1 MADIRYN
8 LSELFQLAFGQ
19 NSPVYITE
27 SFNPRQNGKVVF
39 TGVKVKPEKE
49 AQRMSWL
56 GTPILFP
63 VKFKKGTYNTFTSNG
78 ELKQI
83 RLSDF
88 YLPPATLV
96 DFKRAKNV
104 TKTNVLGDTG
114 TVKEIFGFDDWKI
127 RIKGLC
133 LNEPNSTAY
142 QQIQELLQWEQIS
155 DNISVSGQLFTDKE
169 INSIV
174 IESIEIPQVQGKPN
188 VIPFTI
194 NAVSDQILE
203 LTIE

>member
-19 NSPVYITE
+19 NSPVFIPQ
-27 SFNPRQNGKVVF
+27 SINPPQRNGVEF
-39 TGVKVKPEKE
+39 TGISVKPDEE
-49 AQRMSWL
+49 ANRMSWL

-63 VKFKKGTYNTFTSNG
+63 IKFKKGTYKTFTVDG
-78 ELKQI
+78 ELEEI

-96 DFKRAKNV
+96 DFRRAKNV

-133 LNEPNSTAY
+133 LNEPNRTAY
-142 QQIQELLQWEQIS
+142 EQLQELLQWEQLS
-155 DNISVSGQLFTDKE
+155 DNINVSGQLFTDKE

-174 IESIEIPQVQGKPN
+174 IESIEVPQVQGKPN